1 MRPLTV
7 RAAFA
12 CCLVLMILVTCSVSY
27 ADTSTTSPPNLS
39 VIIITTNLSTS
50 QALPIG
56 MAPNV
61 SLTADLTGPMS
72 ALTGTVV
79 IGSQSASSTNN
90 ANACRAK
97 AIGSMILEP
106 STDTALSP
114 AGVLIVITGAYLPT
128 PCATGLQDQ
137 TFNLRV
143 QVFSGEVTL
152 SESLLTGGLVTYNG
166 QARVG
171 IVTRPNQAGPTTN
184 PS

>member
-12 CCLVLMILVTCSVSY
+12 CCLVLMILGTCSVSY

-39 VIIITTNLSTS
+39 VIIIAPNLSTS
-50 QALPIG
+50 QTLPTDMG
-56 MAPNV
+56 SNV
-61 SLTADLTGPMS
+61 SLIADLTGPIF
-72 ALTGTVV
+72 ALNGTVV
-79 IGSQSASSTNN
+79 IRSHSTSSTNN

-97 AIGSMILEP
+97 AIGSVILEP
-106 STDTALSP
+106 STNTPLSP
-114 AGVLIVITGAYLPT
+114 AGVLILITGAYSST
-128 PCATGLQDQ
+128 PCAAGLQGQ
-137 TFNLRV
+137 SFSLHV

-152 SESLLTGGLVTYNG
+152 SESLLTGGSATYNG

>member
-12 CCLVLMILVTCSVSY
+12 CCLVLMVLGTCSVTY
-27 ADTSTTSPPNLS
+27 ADTSTTSLPNLS
-39 VIIITTNLSTS
+39 VIIIASDLSTS
-50 QALPIG
+50 QALPAG

-61 SLTADLTGPMS
+61 SLTADLTGSIS
-72 ALTGTVV
+72 ALTGTVAV
-79 IGSQSASSTNN
+79 GLPTSSTNS
-90 ANACRAK
+90 ANSCMAK
-97 AIGSMILEP
+97 ASGSVILES
-106 STDTALSP
+106 STNTPLNP
-114 AGVLIVITGAYLPT
+114 TGVLILITGAYPPT
-128 PCATGLQDQ
+128 SCAAGLQGQ
-137 TFNLRV
+137 SFTLHV

-152 SESLLTGGLVTYNG
+152 SESLLTGGSATYNG